1 MRWVRFDA
9 GDGDGPRIGRLDG
22 DVVLPVAADRLQD
35 VIAGRGAEPEGST
48 LPVTSVRLLAPVM
61 PSKVLAVGQ
70 NYLDHI
76 REQGVE
82 PPGMPLLF
90 SKFPTSVI
98 GPGEEIRWTAGIT
111 EQVDYEAEL
120 AVVIGRRAARVGV
133 DTAMD
138 HVFGY
143 TGANDVS
150 ARDLQFGDG
159 QWTRGKGLDRF
170 LPLGP
175 AVVEAAEVPDSQDVA
190 IRCRVNGEVVQDAST
205 REMVFSVAELIAFA
219 SEAITLEP
227 GDLLLTGTPKGV
239 GYFREPQLFL
249 THGDIV
255 EVEIGDFGA
264 LSNPVGEPYP
274 RAATAPFSGELSKG
288 GR

>member
-9 GDGDGPRIGRLDG
+9 GERPRIGRLEG
-22 DVVLPVAADRLQD
+22 DLVRPVAAERIED
-35 VIAGRGAEPEGST
+35 VIAGRGTEPAGSK
-48 LPVTSVRLLAPVM
+48 LPVAEVRLLAPVT

-76 REQGVE
+76 REQGSE
-82 PPGMPLLF
+82 PPGVPLLF
-90 SKFPTSVI
+90 AKFPTSVI
-98 GPGEEIRWTAGIT
+98 GPGEEIRWTAGLT

-120 AVVIGRRAARVGV
+120 AVVMGRRATRVGV
-133 DTAMD
+133 AAAMK

-150 ARDLQFGDG
+150 ARDVQFGDG

-175 AVVEAAEVPDSQDVA
+175 VVVDAGELPDPCDVA
-190 IRCRVNGEVVQDAST
+190 IRCRVNGELVQDAST
-205 REMVFSVAELIAFA
+205 REMVFSVAEIIAFA

-227 GDLLLTGTPKGV
+227 GDVLLTGTPKGV

-249 THGDIV
+249 SPCDIV
-255 EVEIGDFGA
+255 EVEIGDFGV

-274 RAATAPFSGELSKG
+274 RAATAALAGAFAKG

>member
-9 GDGDGPRIGRLDG
+9 GDGPRIGRLED
-22 DVVLPVAADRLQD
+22 DVVVPVAAERIQD
-35 VIAGRGAEPEGST
+35 VIAGRGTEPEGSK
-48 LPVTSVRLLAPVM
+48 LPVTEVRLLAPVT

-70 NYLDHI
+70 NYLDHV
-76 REQGVE
+76 REQGIEV
-82 PPGMPLLF
+82 PGMPVLF
-90 SKFPTSVI
+90 AKFPTSVI
-98 GPGEEIRWTAGIT
+98 GPGEEIRWTAGLT

-120 AVVIGRRAARVGV
+120 AVIIGRRATRVGV
-133 DTAMD
+133 ATAME

-175 AVVEAAEVPDSQDVA
+175 VIVEARELSDPRDVT
-190 IRCRVNGEVVQDAST
+190 IRCHVNGELVQDAST
-205 REMVFSVAELIAFA
+205 REMVFSVAEIIAFA

-227 GDLLLTGTPKGV
+227 GDVLLTGTPKGV

-249 THGDIV
+249 SPGDIV
-255 EVEIGDFGA
+255 EVEIGDFGV

-274 RAATAPFSGELSKG
+274 RAAAAVATGALARG

>member
-1 MRWVRFDA
+1 MRWARFDA
-9 GDGDGPRIGRLDG
+9 GAGPRIGRLDG
-22 DVVLPVAADRLQD
+22 DTVVPVAAGRLQD
-35 VIAGRGAEPEGST
+35 VIAGRGTEPAGSG
-48 LPVTSVRLLAPVM
+48 LPLADVRLLAPIA
-61 PSKVLAVGQ
+61 PGKILAVGQ

-76 REQGVE
+76 REQGIE

-90 SKFPTSVI
+90 AKFPTSVI
-98 GPGEEIRWTAGIT
+98 GPGEEIRWTAGLT

-120 AVVIGRRAARVGV
+120 AVVIGRTATRVGV
-133 DTAMD
+133 EAALE

-175 AVVEAAEVPDSQDVA
+175 VVVEAGEVPDPQDVA
-190 IRCRVNGEVVQDAST
+190 VRCRVNGEPVQDART

-227 GDLLLTGTPKGV
+227 GDVLLTGTPNGV
-239 GYFREPQLFL
+239 GYFRDPQLFL
-249 THGDIV
+249 APGDTV
-255 EVEIGDFGA
+255 EVEIGDFGV

-274 RAATAPFSGELSKG
+274 RAAGALLAGALAKG

>member
-9 GDGDGPRIGRLDG
+9 GAGPRMGRIDG
-22 DVVLPVAADRLQD
+22 DVVRPVAADRIED
-35 VIAGRGAEPEGST
+35 VIAGRGTASDGSE
-48 LPVTSVRLLAPVM
+48 LPVAEVRLLAPVT
-61 PSKVLAVGQ
+61 PGKVLAVGQ

-82 PPGMPLLF
+82 PPGMPVLF
-90 SKFPTSVI
+90 PKFPTSVI
-98 GPGEEIRWTAGIT
+98 GPGEEIRWTAGLT

-120 AVVIGRRAARVGV
+120 AVVIGRRATRVGV
-133 DTAMD
+133 ETAME

-175 AVVEAAEVPDSQDVA
+175 AVVEAGEVPDPGDVA
-190 IRCRVNGEVVQDAST
+190 VRCRVNGDPVQDSST
-205 REMVFSVAELIAFA
+205 REMVFSVAEIIAFV
-219 SEAITLEP
+219 SEGITLEP
-227 GDLLLTGTPKGV
+227 GDVLLTGTPNGV

-249 THGDIV
+249 SPGDTV
-255 EVEIGDFGA
+255 DVEIGDFGV

-274 RAATAPFSGELSKG
+274 RAATVLLTRALSQG

>member
-9 GDGDGPRIGRLDG
+9 GDAPRIGRLDG
-22 DVVLPVAADRLQD
+22 DVVLPVAADRIQD
-35 VIAGRGAEPEGST
+35 VIAGRGLKPEGSE
-48 LPVTSVRLLAPVM
+48 LPVADLRLIAPVS
-61 PSKVLAVGQ
+61 PGKVLAVGQ
-70 NYLDHI
+70 NYLDHV
-76 REQGVE
+76 REQGGE
-82 PPGMPLLF
+82 PPRMPLLF
-90 SKFPTSVI
+90 PKFPTSVI
-98 GPGEEIRWTAGIT
+98 GPGEEIRWTAGLT

-120 AVVIGRRAARVGV
+120 AVVIGRRATRVGV
-133 DTAMD
+133 ETAME

-175 AVVEAAEVPDSQDVA
+175 AVVEVDEVPDPQELA
-190 IRCRVNGEVVQDAST
+190 IRCRVNGEPVQEAST
-205 REMVFSVAELIAFA
+205 REMVFSVAELIAFV

-227 GDLLLTGTPKGV
+227 GDVLLTGTPSGV

-249 THGDIV
+249 SPGDTV
-255 EVEIGDFGA
+255 EVEIGDFGV
-264 LSNPVGEPYP
+264 LSNPVGEPYA
-274 RAATAPFSGELSKG
+274 RAATALFTEELAQG

>member
-1 MRWVRFDA
+1 MRWIRFDT
-9 GDGDGPRIGRLDG
+9 GDGPRIGRLEG
-22 DVVLPVAADRLQD
+22 DAVVPLAAASLQD
-35 VIAGRGAEPEGST
+35 LIAGRGAEPVGAS
-48 LPVTSVRLLAPVM
+48 LPLAEVRVLAPVE
-61 PSKVLAVGQ
+61 PSKILAVGQ

-82 PPGMPLLF
+82 PPGFPVLF
-90 SKFPTSVI
+90 AKFPTSVI
-98 GPGEEIRWTAGIT
+98 GPGDEIRWTDGLT

-120 AVVIGRRAARVGV
+120 AVIIGRRATRVRVG
-133 DTAMD
+133 DALD

-143 TGANDVS
+143 TAANDVS

-175 AVVEAAEVPDSQDVA
+175 AVVEAAEVGDPQDVT
-190 IRCRVNGEVVQDAST
+190 IRCRVNGELVQDAST
-205 REMVFSVAELIAFA
+205 REMVFSVAEIIAFA

-227 GDLLLTGTPKGV
+227 GDVLLTGTPKGV
-239 GYFREPQLFL
+239 GYFRRPQLFL
-249 THGDIV
+249 APGDHV
-255 EVEIGDFGA
+255 EVDVGDFGV
-264 LSNPVGEPYP
+264 LGNPVGDPYP
-274 RAATAPFSGELSKG
+274 RVEVIERTPALTTE

>member
-9 GDGDGPRIGRLDG
+9 GQGPRIGRLG
-22 DVVLPVAADRLQD
+22 GGGMLPVAADRIQD
-35 VIAGRGAEPEGST
+35 VIAGRGIEPVGST
-48 LPVTSVRLLAPVM
+48 IPVTDARLLAPVT
-61 PSKVLAVGQ
+61 PGKVIAVGQ

-82 PPGMPLLF
+82 PPGMPVLF
-90 SKFPTSVI
+90 PKFPSSVI
-98 GPGEEIRWTAGIT
+98 GPGEEIRWTAGLT

-120 AVVIGRRAARVGV
+120 AVVIGRRATRVGV
-133 DTAMD
+133 ETAME

-143 TGANDVS
+143 TAANDVS

-175 AVVEAAEVPDSQDVA
+175 VVVEAGEVPDPGDLA
-190 IRCRVNGEVVQDAST
+190 IRCRVNGALVQDGTT
-205 REMVFSVAELIAFA
+205 RDMVFSVAEIIAFV
-219 SEAITLEP
+219 SEGITLEP
-227 GDLLLTGTPKGV
+227 GDVLLTGTPNGV

-249 THGDIV
+249 SPGDTV
-255 EVEIGDFGA
+255 EVEVGDFGV
-264 LSNPVGEPYP
+264 LSNPVGEPCP
-274 RAATAPFSGELSKG
+274 RAATALFTRELSQG

>member
-9 GDGDGPRIGRLDG
+9 GGGPRIGRLDG
-22 DVVLPVAADRLQD
+22 HAVLPVAADRIQD
-35 VIAGRGAEPEGST
+35 VIAGHGIEPEGSR
-48 LPVTSVRLLAPVM
+48 LAVKDVRLLAPVT

-82 PPGMPLLF
+82 PPALPVLF
-90 SKFPTSVI
+90 AKFPTSVI
-98 GPGEEIRWTAGIT
+98 GPGEEIRWTAGLT

-120 AVVIGRRAARVGV
+120 AVVIGRRATRVGT
-133 DTAMD
+133 DTAMA

-150 ARDLQFGDG
+150 ARDLQFADG

-175 AVVEAAEVPDSQDVA
+175 VVVEADEVPDPSDVA
-190 IRCRVNGEVVQDAST
+190 IRCRVNGELVQDAST
-205 REMVFSVAELIAFA
+205 REMVFSIAEIIAFA

-227 GDLLLTGTPKGV
+227 GDVLLTGTPKGV

-249 THGDIV
+249 APGDTV
-255 EVEIGDFGA
+255 EVEIGDFGV

-274 RAATAPFSGELSKG
+274 RAATALPAPALSKG
-288 GR
+288 AR

>member
-9 GDGDGPRIGRLDG
+9 GGRPRIARLDG
-22 DVVLPVAADRLQD
+22 DVVLPVAADRIED
-35 VIAGRGAEPEGST
+35 VVAGRGTEPEGSE
-48 LPVTSVRLLAPVM
+48 LPLADVRLLAPVT
-61 PSKVLAVGQ
+61 PGKVLAVGQ
-70 NYLDHI
+70 NYLDHT

-82 PPGMPLLF
+82 PPQMPVLF

-98 GPGEEIRWTAGIT
+98 GPGEEIRWTAGLT

-120 AVVIGRRAARVGV
+120 AVVIGRRATRVGV
-133 DTAMD
+133 ETAME

-175 AVVEAAEVPDSQDVA
+175 VLVEAGDVPDPHELV
-190 IRCRVNGEVVQDAST
+190 IRCRVNGELVQDAST
-205 REMVFSVAELIAFA
+205 REMVFSVAEIIAFV

-227 GDLLLTGTPKGV
+227 GDVLLTGTPSGV
-239 GYFREPQLFL
+239 GYFRDPQLFL
-249 THGDIV
+249 SPGDTV
-255 EVEIGDFGA
+255 EVEIGDLGL

-274 RAATAPFSGELSKG
+274 RAATASFNGALSQE